1 LLNQSPYSRL
11 TTGLYSVLLLAA
23 LACSVYSLG
32 RNVRTAEAAD
42 ETPSAGSDN
51 SASEDPSDSKGE
63 SVIPSEDSMVKSE
76 EVKPEKPLSVT
87 PAIISIPIHD
97 NADEAGFQEYR
108 ATAYCLRGPTAMGHP
123 AKVGMIAAD
132 PRVLPLGTLVHIR
145 AGSYTG
151 VYKVVDTG
159 GRMRGRIVDIFV
171 SNRTEAVKFGRRP
184 IKLKVIGRGNSQN
197 VEAVKQ

>member
-42 ETPSAGSDN
+42 ETPSAFSGD

-63 SVIPSEDSMVKSE
+63 SIIPSEDSMVKPE

-87 PAIISIPIHD
+87 PAIISIPIRD
-97 NADEAGFQEYR
+97 DEAGFQEYR

-132 PRVLPLGTLVHIR
+132 PRVLPLGTMVHIR

-171 SNRTEAVKFGRRP
+171 SNRNEALKFGRRP

-197 VEAVKQ
+197 IEAVKQ